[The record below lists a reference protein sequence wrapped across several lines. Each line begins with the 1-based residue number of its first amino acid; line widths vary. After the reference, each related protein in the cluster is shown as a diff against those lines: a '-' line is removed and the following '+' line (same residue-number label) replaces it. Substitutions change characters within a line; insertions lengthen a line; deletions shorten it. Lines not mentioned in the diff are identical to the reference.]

1 MSRKHIPKGASEI
14 DVDMGKMYVV
24 QHPTPLSDLT
34 LDDLN
39 PSWRDKAH
47 DLIARRSHKLNQIS

>member
-1 MSRKHIPKGASEI
+1 MS
-14 DVDMGKMYVV
+14 KMYVI

-39 PSWRDKAH
+39 PTWRDKAH
-47 DLIARRSHKLNQIS
+47 DLIARRSHKLSQMS

>member
-1 MSRKHIPKGASEI
+1 MSRKHIPKGVSEI
-14 DVDMGKMYVV
+14 DVDVSKMYVV

-39 PSWRDKAH
+39 PTWRNQAR
-47 DLIARRSHKLNQIS
+47 DLIARRSHKLNQMS